1 MPFQKLICV
10 RQFFGAFYISFYY
23 LFFLSRCGSHPKPK
37 VLRWALELSLPLHVS
52 QAAFCIHGFKRF
64 LTATFPLP
72 AHSIF
77 LLLVTTKSQPMRRGW
92 NQTQGC
98 ISLPSPAQPS
108 GFCLLT
114 HIFFLSCPG
123 TSQLLGVSA
132 DMKAQFSSPSFHPIA
147 GPKAFYFNE
156 EFCGNSYGD
165 FSHPHFLIELLLN
178 HLGTETCLV
187 GE

>member
-1 MPFQKLICV
+1 
-10 RQFFGAFYISFYY
+10 
-23 LFFLSRCGSHPKPK
+23 
-37 VLRWALELSLPLHVS
+37 
-52 QAAFCIHGFKRF
+52 
-64 LTATFPLP
+64 
-72 AHSIF
+72 
-77 LLLVTTKSQPMRRGW
+77 MRRGW